1 MDRSLR
7 LRRRTGFEREM
18 SERLFIL
25 RQVLT
30 KHIPQCFCLLRT
42 QVDPLES
49 VDRNLFRRIL
59 MCCSEAQAKI
69 PYAYLHLNAVRVALA
84 IVGRLFEFHFG
95 LWGVLAHG
103 AYRLEHFS
111 HRGSPEMESIH
122 KHGLL
127 AYLT

>member
-1 MDRSLR
+1 MDRPLR
-7 LRRRTGFEREM
+7 LRLRAGFKREM
-18 SERLFIL
+18 SERLLIL

-30 KHIPQCFCLLRT
+30 KHIPQCFGLLRT

-49 VDRNLFRRIL
+49 VDCNLVRRIL
-59 MCCSEAQAKI
+59 MRCSEAQAKI

-95 LWGVLAHG
+95 LRCVLAHG

-111 HRGSPEMESIH
+111 RRGSPEIESIH

-127 AYLT
+127 TYCT